1 MNKINIKPFL
11 LIGLLGLIW
20 GCQKMEDIHA
30 EFLEDGE
37 IIYAPKPFAPRSY
50 AGRNRLMLE
59 YVLYNAP
66 TVKQC
71 IVEWDEGNSSK
82 TIDLIPKLP
91 SDTISILLDNLEEK
105 SYLFDVYTI
114 DEDGNRSIKEQVTG
128 SAYADRYQASLNSRL
143 LSGMDG
149 GGTIDSVVISW
160 GLAAEGLT
168 GVEISY
174 LDGDENTITK
184 WVPAGEDRTVIRG
197 WKPFS
202 TLTYHSHYIPE
213 PGAIDTFTVEAQEML
228 PDLIIF
234 EGQMLDKTGWEIVD
248 FSTEEPGEGAP
259 NGLASAAID
268 GDLNTFWHTQWN
280 GGSPGYPHFI
290 TIDMKQVAVLNK
302 LTTYRRQGDGRGQ
315 TSFQILT
322 SLDGENFEDQGT
334 FDYDNQI
341 NSQTYPL
348 NLPAARYIKY
358 VALSGPNFFAFL
370 AELDVEGQ
378 YLPANKL
385 DKTAWSVVDFSSE
398 ENAEAQWSSY
408 DYQGKVEAAI
418 DDILETFWHSQWDAA
433 QPNYPHSFTIDLGE
447 VHKLGSIECFRRQ
460 GNGNGQTKFKILT
473 SIDNVEW
480 VDQGE
485 HSFDAQSNEG
495 QTYIFKFLPEA
506 RYVQYIATEGPNHY
520 AFLAELSLY
529 GE

>member
-1 MNKINIKPFL
+1 MHNFNIKPFL
-11 LIGLLGLIW
+11 LIALLGLIW
-20 GCQKMEDIHA
+20 GCEKMEDVHA

-37 IIYAPKPFAPRSY
+37 LIYAPKPFDPTSY
-50 AGRNRLMLE
+50 AGRNRLLLE

-66 TVKQC
+66 TVRKLV
-71 IVEWDEGNSSK
+71 VEWEEGNSSQS
-82 TIDLIPKLP
+82 IDIMPQLP
-91 SDTISILLDNLEEK
+91 VDTLTILLENLEEK
-105 SYLFDVYTI
+105 SYIFDIYTI

-128 SAYADRYQASLNSRL
+128 SAYAERYQASLNSRV

-168 GVEISY
+168 GVELSY
-174 LDGDENTITK
+174 LDGDDNTITK
-184 WVPAGEDRTVIRG
+184 WVPAGADRTVIRG
-197 WKPFS
+197 WKPFT
-202 TLTYHSHYIPE
+202 TLNYSSHYVPE
-213 PGAIDTFTVEAQEML
+213 PGAIDTFTVEAQEAL

-234 EGQMLDKTGWEIVD
+234 EGQMLDKTGWEVID
-248 FSTEEPGEGAP
+248 FSTEEPAEGAP

-268 GDLNTFWHTQWN
+268 GDVNTFWHSQWN
-280 GGSPGYPHFI
+280 GGQPSFPHYI
-290 TIDMKQVAVLNK
+290 TIDLKQVAVLNK

-358 VALSGPNFFAFL
+358 VALNGPNFFAFL
-370 AELDVEGQ
+370 AELDLEGQ
-378 YLPANKL
+378 YLPAEEL
-385 DKTAWSVVDFSSE
+385 DRSAWSIADFSTE

-408 DYQGKVEAAI
+408 AYQGKAEAAI
-418 DDILETFWHSQWDAA
+418 DGILETFWHSQWDAA
-433 QPNYPHSFTIDLGE
+433 QPGFPHYFTVDLGA
-447 VHKLGSIECFRRQ
+447 VHKLGSIECYRRQ
-460 GNGNGQTKFKILT
+460 GNNKGQTKFRVMT
-473 SIDNVEW
+473 SVDNVEW
-480 VDQGE
+480 VDQGT
-485 HSFDAQSNEG
+485 FDFDPNVDDG
-495 QTYIFKFLPEA
+495 QRYIFKFVPEA
-506 RYVQYIATEGPNHY
+506 RYVQYIATEGPEFY
-520 AFLAELSLY
+520 AFLAELNIY